1 VRRRRRH
8 TAWALILG
16 FAVLSC
22 GAEAV
27 EPERDTHG
35 EVRSGDG
42 GNTAPVVRSVRI
54 EPEGEIAAGSEIGLH
69 PEAYDPDGDSISYR
83 YLWWVNDATVPHEDP
98 VLSTEGLRRGDRI
111 RARVVA
117 TDGTELSEPFDAGEV
132 TLTNAVPVIV
142 STPPTLGRDGHFHYA
157 VRAEDPDGDRPLR
170 YRLALAPEGMRL
182 IDSDASIEW
191 RPDAR
196 QAGRH
201 VVEVV
206 VEDTEGGAARQ
217 RFELFVRGPGS
228 PPAAPAL

>member
-1 VRRRRRH
+1 VSRRRRH
-8 TAWALILG
+8 TAWILALG
-16 FAVLSC
+16 FAALSC

-27 EPERDTHG
+27 APEHDTG
-35 EVRSGDG
+35 DGIRSGAG
-42 GNTAPVVRSVRI
+42 GNAAPVVRSVRI

-83 YLWWVNDATVPHEDP
+83 YLWWVNDATVPHEES

-117 TDGTELSEPFDAGEV
+117 TDGSELSEPFEAGEV

-142 STPPTLGRDGHFHYA
+142 SEPPGLGLDGHFHYE

-170 YRLALAPEGMRL
+170 YSLALAPEGMRL
-182 IDSDASIEW
+182 IDSDTSIEW
-191 RPDAR
+191 RPDSR

-206 VEDTEGGAARQ
+206 VEDTEGGSARQ
-217 RFELFVRGPGS
+217 RFELFVGWPGS
-228 PPAAPAL
+228 PPAAPLL

>member
-1 VRRRRRH
+1 MRHRRRH
-8 TAWALILG
+8 TAWILTLG
-16 FAVLSC
+16 CAALSC

-27 EPERDTHG
+27 EPERDTLD
-35 EVRSGDG
+35 EIRSAAE
-42 GNTAPVVRSVRI
+42 GNTAPVVRSVRV
-54 EPEGEIAAGSEIGLH
+54 EPQGEIAAGSEIELH
-69 PEAYDPDGDSISYR
+69 PEAYDHDGDSISYR
-83 YLWWVNDATVPHEDP
+83 YLWWVNDATVPHDDP

-117 TDGTELSEPFDAGEV
+117 TDGTALSVPFEAGEV

-142 STPPTLGRDGHFHYA
+142 SEPPTLGLDGHFHYE

-170 YRLALAPEGMRL
+170 YRLVLAPEGMRL

-191 RPDAR
+191 RPDAK

-206 VEDTEGGAARQ
+206 VEDTQGGSASQ
-217 RFELFVRGPGS
+217 RFELFVGWPGS
-228 PPAAPAL
+228 IPAAPAL